1 MGGIMIRFVIAAF
14 ISILTIKGAFAD
26 INVFIAPNDLN
37 YETNSTSEINHYLD
51 ELKKNNTKVDV
62 DKDPKISNELKKYIG
77 IVNDRVSDVFSESE
91 FKKYRGDV
99 CKISITT
106 GNTAPSD
113 PILTQVFALE
123 QLADNGLKPCR
134 ELNNKLVS
142 VIDKDDNF
150 KYPAV
155 VKNYGLLSMDMIFYF
170 NNN

>member
-1 MGGIMIRFVIAAF
+1 MI
-14 ISILTIKGAFAD
+14 KYDGA
-26 INVFIAPNDLN
+26 
-37 YETNSTSEINHYLD
+37 
-51 ELKKNNTKVDV
+51 
-62 DKDPKISNELKKYIG
+62 
-77 IVNDRVSDVFSESE
+77 
-91 FKKYRGDV
+91 V

-150 KYPAV
+150 NTQRWLKLWV
-155 VKNYGLLSMDMIFYF
+155 VIYGYDILF
-170 NNN
+170 